1 MKRTA
6 DEIFSLLP
14 RICTI
19 IWKGNWYRVTGH
31 DVDTIYCECD
41 DRDEC
46 NIELSDL
53 DGQEVDLYEEM
64 IITDQGRAYSKL
76 TCDIDP
82 WADIIGKTVLV
93 PIAEGEVYKGV
104 VNGVTRDKVYIGGP
118 VGAVSHEWFD
128 KFVEVQD
135 A

>member
-14 RICTI
+14 RVCTI
-19 IWKGNWYRVTGH
+19 IWKGGWYRVTWHGGN
-31 DVDTIYCECD
+31 TIYC
-41 DRDEC
+41 DRENGDMC
-46 NIELSDL
+46 QIDLADL
-53 DGQEVDLYEEM
+53 DGQEVDLYEEV
-64 IITDQGRAYSKL
+64 IITDQGCSPSTL
-76 TCDIDP
+76 TSNIDP

-93 PIAEGEVYKGV
+93 PMDGGEVYKGV
-104 VNGVTRDKVYIGGP
+104 VNGVTKDKVYIGGP